1 MKTVS
6 GCNNEIGKTITLSK
20 VKFFSLGKSI
30 LYICQKKKKTWLLSQ
45 RGFCYSTL
53 QS

>member
-6 GCNNEIGKTITLSK
+6 GCNNEIDKTITLSK

-30 LYICQKKKKTWLLSQ
+30 LYICQKKKKKKKLD
-45 RGFCYSTL
+45 F
-53 QS
+53 